1 MHYLLIGMMISLNHL
16 GEVLMVSTLICIIT
30 HLIRPM
36 VSYAIRRLNIYDSS
50 NCYTVLLLNF
60 EIILSLCRS

>member
-1 MHYLLIGMMISLNHL
+1 MHYLLIEMMIGLNHL
-16 GEVLMVSTLICIIT
+16 GEVLMVSTLICIIAY
-30 HLIRPM
+30 LIRPM
-36 VSYAIRRLNIYDSS
+36 VSYDIRRLNSYDSS